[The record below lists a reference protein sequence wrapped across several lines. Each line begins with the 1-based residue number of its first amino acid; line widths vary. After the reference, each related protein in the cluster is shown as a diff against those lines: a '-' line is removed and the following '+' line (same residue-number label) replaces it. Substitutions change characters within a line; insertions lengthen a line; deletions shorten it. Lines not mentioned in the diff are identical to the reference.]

1 MLETRFSIFKR
12 FNDKGGIEVRCLYR
26 EKKYYCGDYL
36 EVEVY
41 PVFAKQ
47 RGRVKKYREST
58 ETQKRLNKRNAERR
72 LVRLIH
78 TNFSDT
84 DIRFDLTYEPAKN
97 PDTFDEALRHL
108 QNFLRRLKRC
118 RIKHGLPELKYIA
131 STERG
136 SRKGRFHHH
145 LIIQGDMNLN
155 ELAKIWGKG
164 YTSALPLQFTDT
176 GVSGL
181 GVYMA
186 KEDGKTKRWSSSKNL
201 KQPKVVESTGRLSHK
216 KVNEIYQFGI
226 DGRNEVEKNFKGYC
240 AKEIKAQVNDVNGYI
255 YAFLFLKKLKPDKR
269 RRL

>member
-1 MLETRFSIFKR
+1 M
-12 FNDKGGIEVRCLYR
+12 RCLYR

-36 EVEVY
+36 EIEVY

-47 RGRVKKYREST
+47 RGRVKKYRETT
-58 ETQKRLNKRNAERR
+58 EAQKRLNKRNAERR

-78 TNFSDT
+78 TNFSEA

-97 PDTFDEALRHL
+97 PESFEEALRHL
-108 QNFLRRLKRC
+108 QNFFRRLKRY
-118 RIKHGLPELKYIA
+118 RIKHELPELKYIA

-136 SRKGRFHHH
+136 SKKGRFHHH
-145 LIIQGDMNLN
+145 LIIQGDININ

-186 KEDGKTKRWSSSKNL
+186 KEDGKAKRWSSSKNL

-216 KVNEIYQFGI
+216 QVAEIFQYGI
-226 DGRNEVEKNFKGYC
+226 DGRHDIDKNYKGFMTKEV
-240 AKEIKAQVNDVNGYI
+240 KALLNDVNGYI
-255 YAFLFLKKLKPDKR
+255 YAFLMLKKLKPDKR
-269 RRL
+269 RLRL